1 MSRSSPK
8 FRHLETELLDEPL
21 VGDLAA
27 LFKVLAND
35 NRLRILHAVHRAGEL
50 SVSDIANEIGASQ
63 QAVSNQLQRLVDQ
76 RIVHSRRDGQRIL
89 YRIIDPCVPG
99 LMDLGVCLIS
109 ERPSADGPR
118 RRSTADAQAAGR
130 ARQGA

>member
-1 MSRSSPK
+1 V
-8 FRHLETELLDEPL
+8 LLDEPL

-35 NRLRILHAVHRAGEL
+35 NRLRILHSVHRAGEL
-50 SVSDIANEIGASQ
+50 SVSDIANEVGASQ

-76 RIVHSRRDGQRIL
+76 RIVHSRRDGQRVL

-99 LMDLGVCLIS
+99 LMDLGVCLVS
-109 ERPSADGPR
+109 ERPNPASRERG
-118 RRSTADAQAAGR
+118 S
-130 ARQGA
+130 